1 MGSQR
6 TSPDKVSTVDVVADG
21 YRRFLIGTVG

>member
-1 MGSQR
+1 MAIQR
-6 TSPDKVSTVDVVADG
+6 TSPNMVSTVDVVADG